1 MTDDIDS
8 QPAAPRSDGAAS
20 APVPPPVPTPVAGRT
35 RGTRPDDPVAK
46 IRGAKKVRRRKL
58 ETAGLW
64 LIAALAVLVVLG
76 TVYAFVFSGPRTAS
90 GEPSTF
96 VVRSGDGSSAVSQRL
111 AKEGLVRSRL
121 VYRVIEAVSAGGELK
136 PGEYEIPSGASPGR
150 IVDILTTG
158 RGIQRKITIPEGWTV
173 AMAMERIEK
182 NPLLE
187 GPMPT
192 TVPAEGTMMPDT
204 YPFQR
209 GDTRA
214 AMVERMVATS
224 ENFLAEAWLR
234 RAADLPLRTPQEAL
248 ILASIVEKETAIAS
262 ERPQVASVFVNRLRR
277 GMKLQSDPTI
287 IYGITKGVPLRRRI
301 RASEIRMPHPW
312 NTYVIN
318 ALPPTPIA
326 NPGRESIEAVLNPP
340 DTPYIF
346 FVADGTGGHV
356 FAETYAE
363 HNRNV
368 QRWREFRARQE
379 AKDADLAG
387 GRDSGGGQ

>member
-1 MTDDIDS
+1 MTADIEN
-8 QPAAPRSDGAAS
+8 QPAAPPS
-20 APVPPPVPTPVAGRT
+20 AGGEQAVPEPARRVARPVKG
-35 RGTRPDDPVAK
+35 PDDPVAK
-46 IRGAKKVRRRKL
+46 IRGAKKVRQRKL
-58 ETAGLW
+58 EKVGLW
-64 LIAALAVLVVLG
+64 AIAALSVLLVLVTMYTYVL
-76 TVYAFVFSGPRTAS
+76 SGPRTTN

-96 VVRSGDGSSAVSQRL
+96 VVRPGDGSSAVSQRL
-111 AKEGLVRSRL
+111 ASEGLVRSRL
-121 VYRVIEAVSAGGELK
+121 VYRLIEAVSAGGELK

-150 IVDILTTG
+150 IVGILTEG
-158 RGIQRKITIPEGWTV
+158 KGIQRKITIPEGWTV
-173 AMAMERIEK
+173 AMAMERIAS

-187 GPMPT
+187 GPMPAIA
-192 TVPAEGTMMPDT
+192 PAEGTMMPDT

-214 AMVERMVATS
+214 GMVERMVATS
-224 ENFLAEAWLR
+224 ENYLAEAWLK

-248 ILASIVEKETAIAS
+248 VLASIVEKETAIAS

-287 IYGITKGVPLRRRI
+287 IYGITRGTPLRRKI
-301 RASEIRMPHPW
+301 RASEIRMPHQW

-318 ALPPTPIA
+318 GLPPTPIA
-326 NPGRESIEAVLNPP
+326 NPGREAIDAVLNPP

-379 AKDADLAG
+379 ARDADLAG
-387 GRDSGGGQ
+387 GRESGSGQ